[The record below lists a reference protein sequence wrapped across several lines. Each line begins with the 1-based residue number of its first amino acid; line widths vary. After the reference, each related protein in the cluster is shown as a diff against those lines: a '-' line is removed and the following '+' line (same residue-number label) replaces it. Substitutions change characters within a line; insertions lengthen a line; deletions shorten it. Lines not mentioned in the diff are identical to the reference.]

1 MTINRIAA
9 QKMIDTIPQTLRAA
23 ARKERQILL
32 KETKKDPIAASFM
45 AAKGELPFFNNVKLT
60 NTISEINKKLAAEA
74 YQQRQAQEFVQRQPM
89 GYLNQKAPD
98 ANEVV
103 HASMFI
109 G

>member
-1 MTINRIAA
+1 MAINRIAA
-9 QKMIDTIPQTLRAA
+9 QTMIDTIPQKLRAA
-23 ARKERQILL
+23 ARKERQLLL

-45 AAKGELPFFNNVKLT
+45 AAKGEIPFFNNAKLT
-60 NTISEINKKLAAEA
+60 NTINEINKKLATEA
-74 YQQRQAQEFVQRQPM
+74 YQQKQAQEFVQRQPM
-89 GYLNQKAPD
+89 GFLNEEAA